1 MNLNALFNILIFFWV
16 KIIRQSILS
25 IYNLQIN
32 VFLTLLPNN
41 SSNLLEHKVICILY
55 PPVSFDLQP
64 RITRIALILFAT
76 PAIGI
81 KGFYRF
87 FNSNH

>member
-1 MNLNALFNILIFFWV
+1 MNSNALFNILIFFWV

-25 IYNLQIN
+25 EYNLQIN

-55 PPVSFDLQP
+55 PPV
-64 RITRIALILFAT
+64 
-76 PAIGI
+76 
-81 KGFYRF
+81 
-87 FNSNH
+87 

>member
-1 MNLNALFNILIFFWV
+1 MNSNALFNILIFFWV

-41 SSNLLEHKVICILY
+41 LSNLLEHKVICILY
-55 PPVSFDLQP
+55 TPV
-64 RITRIALILFAT
+64 
-76 PAIGI
+76 
-81 KGFYRF
+81 
-87 FNSNH
+87 